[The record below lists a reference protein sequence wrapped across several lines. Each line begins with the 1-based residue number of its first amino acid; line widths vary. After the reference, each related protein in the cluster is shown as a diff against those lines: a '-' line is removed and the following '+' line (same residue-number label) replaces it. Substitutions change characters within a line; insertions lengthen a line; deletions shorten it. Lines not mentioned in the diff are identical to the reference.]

1 MTEIELYKIDTSNFR
16 QGVVGVITDT
26 NNNLLLFQRSDR
38 THEWQFPQGG
48 LKKTET
54 AEQAVLREIREETGL
69 QNIQIIKK
77 SEMKIRY
84 LWPKARRHLLGQ
96 EQTWF
101 SLTLDQNTVVDL
113 KNADDSFIA
122 ARWMTEKDIWS
133 HVTLW
138 KQLAYKNGL
147 TQLGL
152 LK

>member
-1 MTEIELYKIDTSNFR
+1 MTETELYKINPNYFR

-54 AEQAVLREIREETGL
+54 AEEAVLREILEETGL
-69 QNIQIIKK
+69 QNVQIRKK
-77 SEMKIRY
+77 SELKIRY

-101 SLTLDQNTVVDL
+101 SLTLDPHTIIDL

-122 ARWMTEKDIWS
+122 AQWMNEKDIWS
-133 HVTLW
+133 HITIW
-138 KQLAYKNGL
+138 KQLAYRNGL